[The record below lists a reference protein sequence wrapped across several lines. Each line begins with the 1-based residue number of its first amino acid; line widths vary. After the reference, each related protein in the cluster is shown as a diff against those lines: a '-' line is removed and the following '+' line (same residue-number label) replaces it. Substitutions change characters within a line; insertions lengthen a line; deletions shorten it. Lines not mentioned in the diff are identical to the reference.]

1 MALFDALIDDMASR
15 FRLGSNAAPLV
26 REGLSLIAAGQGG
39 VGSFL
44 DLFRKAGFAPQVSA
58 WLGQPNA
65 PALATQDL
73 ERAIGTSA
81 LGGIASR
88 LGLSQSAVTTA
99 LAYCV
104 PKLIGLLTPDGLVP
118 TALPAEV
125 TNFLAPPGGQIT
137 PSQISSVRPASS
149 EQTTPDSRVSA
160 RSSILPGWLW
170 PVLAAVA
177 LLLIGWRLWPTLT
190 PKPAELPIAQA
201 PAPATA
207 EATSPAP
214 APTPATGPVTQAPA
228 PEPTTAPAAQAPAP
242 ATAEATSPAP
252 APTPATGPV
261 TQTPAPEPTTAP
273 AAQAPAPA
281 TAEATT
287 AAAPAASPAPATT
300 PSPASTPT
308 AAVPPEPATLAL
320 DNETGVVH
328 YSGAV
333 HDDQTRTSILEALK
347 AAFGADELKGE
358 VAVDANRD
366 VAPWLANLRAALDAL
381 KSPNV
386 EAIFDGGSVS
396 VGGAIPDADR
406 KKVMS
411 SIKSALGADF
421 AVGTLEDKL
430 KELASGAN
438 TKALA
443 ALGDLPTN
451 FGATDIVAIL
461 NHSVINFPSGGAEVP
476 TSALDFLAKA
486 AAGLKKLPASYVFEI
501 AGYTDNTGDA
511 AANLVLSQKRA
522 EAIRDVLVKAGVP
535 ADMLVAKGYGG
546 ADPIAS
552 NDDPQGRRRNRRIEY
567 HIAKAR

>member
-149 EQTTPDSRVSA
+149 EQTTPNSRVSA

-190 PKPAELPIAQA
+190 PKPAESPIAQA

-214 APTPATGPVTQAPA
+214 APTPATGPVTQA
-228 PEPTTAPAAQAPAP
+228 
-242 ATAEATSPAP
+242 
-252 APTPATGPV
+252 
-261 TQTPAPEPTTAP
+261 PAPEPTTAP

-320 DNETGVVH
+320 DNENGVVH

>member
-1 MALFDALIDDMASR
+1 MAVMLRALR
-15 FRLGSNAAPLV
+15 ELV
-26 REGLSLIAAGQGG
+26 GRNICPIRVA
-39 VGSFL
+39 
-44 DLFRKAGFAPQVSA
+44 FAHVA
-58 WLGQPNA
+58 
-65 PALATQDL
+65 
-73 ERAIGTSA
+73 
-81 LGGIASR
+81 
-88 LGLSQSAVTTA
+88 
-99 LAYCV
+99 
-104 PKLIGLLTPDGLVP
+104 
-118 TALPAEV
+118 
-125 TNFLAPPGGQIT
+125 
-137 PSQISSVRPASS
+137 PSQISSARRASS

-190 PKPAELPIAQA
+190 PKPAESPIAQAPAPAPTAQA

-214 APTPATGPVTQAPA
+214 AAQAPAPKIAASTAQAPAPVPTPATGPVTQAPA
-228 PEPTTAPAAQAPAP
+228 PEPTT
-242 ATAEATSPAP
+242 T
-252 APTPATGPV
+252 PT
-261 TQTPAPEPTTAP
+261 
-273 AAQAPAPA
+273 AQAPAPA

-287 AAAPAASPAPATT
+287 AATPAASPAPATT

-320 DNETGVVH
+320 DNENGVVH

-347 AAFGADELKGE
+347 AAFGADKLKGE

-406 KKVMS
+406 EKVMS

-430 KELASGAN
+430 KELASSAN

-451 FGATDIVAIL
+451 FGATDIVAVL

-476 TSALDFLAKA
+476 ASALDFLAKA

-511 AANLVLSQKRA
+511 AANLALSQKRA

-535 ADMLVAKGYGG
+535 ADMLVAKGYGS

>member
-149 EQTTPDSRVSA
+149 EQTTPNSRVSA

-190 PKPAELPIAQA
+190 PKPAESPIAQA
-201 PAPATA
+201 PAPAA

-214 APTPATGPVTQAPA
+214 APASYEPVPLPGPSLTAPA
-228 PEPTTAPAAQAPAP
+228 PSSRSIDCRGIPLRRPRQLRVRSRRPRRLSLPRLRPRKLPLRRRPRRPPPRRRPRALRRLRLLRLPQRRRPPSHPSRRRSRSTTK
-242 ATAEATSPAP
+242 TASFT
-252 APTPATGPV
+252 
-261 TQTPAPEPTTAP
+261 TPAPSMTIRPAHPSSRRSRLPLARTSSRARSPSTRTATLLRGSP
-273 AAQAPAPA
+273 ISAPLSTPSRVR
-281 TAEATT
+281 TSKRSST
-287 AAAPAASPAPATT
+287 AARSASAARSPTPIARRSCRRSSPRSAPTSRSARS
-300 PSPASTPT
+300 
-308 AAVPPEPATLAL
+308 
-320 DNETGVVH
+320 
-328 YSGAV
+328 
-333 HDDQTRTSILEALK
+333 RTS
-347 AAFGADELKGE
+347 
-358 VAVDANRD
+358 
-366 VAPWLANLRAALDAL
+366 
-381 KSPNV
+381 
-386 EAIFDGGSVS
+386 
-396 VGGAIPDADR
+396 
-406 KKVMS
+406 
-411 SIKSALGADF
+411 
-421 AVGTLEDKL
+421 
-430 KELASGAN
+430 
-438 TKALA
+438 
-443 ALGDLPTN
+443 
-451 FGATDIVAIL
+451 
-461 NHSVINFPSGGAEVP
+461 
-476 TSALDFLAKA
+476 
-486 AAGLKKLPASYVFEI
+486 
-501 AGYTDNTGDA
+501 
-511 AANLVLSQKRA
+511 
-522 EAIRDVLVKAGVP
+522 
-535 ADMLVAKGYGG
+535 
-546 ADPIAS
+546 
-552 NDDPQGRRRNRRIEY
+552 
-567 HIAKAR
+567 

>member
-1 MALFDALIDDMASR
+1 M
-15 FRLGSNAAPLV
+15 
-26 REGLSLIAAGQGG
+26 
-39 VGSFL
+39 
-44 DLFRKAGFAPQVSA
+44 
-58 WLGQPNA
+58 
-65 PALATQDL
+65 
-73 ERAIGTSA
+73 
-81 LGGIASR
+81 
-88 LGLSQSAVTTA
+88 
-99 LAYCV
+99 
-104 PKLIGLLTPDGLVP
+104 
-118 TALPAEV
+118 
-125 TNFLAPPGGQIT
+125 
-137 PSQISSVRPASS
+137 
-149 EQTTPDSRVSA
+149 
-160 RSSILPGWLW
+160 
-170 PVLAAVA
+170 LAAVA

-190 PKPAELPIAQA
+190 PKPAESPIAQA
-201 PAPATA
+201 PAPTTQAPPPATA
-207 EATSPAP
+207 ETTSPAPAAQAPAPTIAASTAQAPAP

-228 PEPTTAPAAQAPAP
+228 PEPTTAPTAQAPAP
-242 ATAEATSPAP
+242 TTAET
-252 APTPATGPV
+252 
-261 TQTPAPEPTTAP
+261 
-273 AAQAPAPA
+273 
-281 TAEATT
+281 TT

-320 DNETGVVH
+320 DNENGVVH

-333 HDDQTRTSILEALK
+333 HDDYTRTSILEALK
-347 AAFGADELKGE
+347 AAFGADKLKGE

-406 KKVMS
+406 EKVMS

-430 KELASGAN
+430 KELASSAN

-476 TSALDFLAKA
+476 ATALDFLAKA

-511 AANLVLSQKRA
+511 AANLALSQKRA

-535 ADMLVAKGYGG
+535 ADMLVAKGYGS